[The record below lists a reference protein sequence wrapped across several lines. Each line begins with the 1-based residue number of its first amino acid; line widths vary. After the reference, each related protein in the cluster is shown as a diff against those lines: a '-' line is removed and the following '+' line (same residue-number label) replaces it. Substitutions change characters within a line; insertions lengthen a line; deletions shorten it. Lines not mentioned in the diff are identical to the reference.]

1 VMTIFMSAIANVTEC
16 CCRRIS
22 LLRFFL
28 DNSRARVCVCACF
41 KREKKFV
48 AAGGI
53 EHFFGSFFLSVYGAY
68 VPYVGRKRGDNERSF
83 LWLISWYIA
92 HFNFKALKRSFDVA
106 RLKEYSVAKIARE
119 VVSGGSHY
127 CIFNTRRKRFVAV
140 RCRRACVLPDRFMY
154 VPVES
159 YVGLLLC
166 DEFSQRL

>member
-1 VMTIFMSAIANVTEC
+1 MLTNAVIVVSLFSA
-16 CCRRIS
+16 
-22 LLRFFL
+22 FFL
-28 DNSRARVCVCACF
+28 ITRALVFACARALNEKRNLCGGGWNKSTFLDLFFWCVCC
-41 KREKKFV
+41 
-48 AAGGI
+48 
-53 EHFFGSFFLSVYGAY
+53 GS
-68 VPYVGRKRGDNERSF
+68 RGDNERSF

-92 HFNFKALKRSFDVA
+92 HFNFKALKRSFDVT

>member
-1 VMTIFMSAIANVTEC
+1 MLPNAVVVVYLFSA
-16 CCRRIS
+16 
-22 LLRFFL
+22 FFL
-28 DNSRARVCVCACF
+28 ITRGLVFACARALNEKRNLWRRV
-41 KREKKFV
+41 EKSTFL
-48 AAGGI
+48 
-53 EHFFGSFFLSVYGAY
+53 GSFFLSVYGAY
-68 VPYVGRKRGDNERSF
+68 IPYVGRKRGDNERSF
-83 LWLISWYIA
+83 LWLISWYIG